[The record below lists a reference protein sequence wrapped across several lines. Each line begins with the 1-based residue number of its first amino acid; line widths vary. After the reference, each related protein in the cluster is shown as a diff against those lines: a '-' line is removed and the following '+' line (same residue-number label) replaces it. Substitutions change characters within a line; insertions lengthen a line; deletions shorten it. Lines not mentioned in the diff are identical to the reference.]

1 MSCNGCRVLRKGC
14 SEDCV
19 LRQGIGWINNPQ
31 AQANA
36 TVFVAKFFGRA
47 GLMSFMSSVP
57 QSQRPSLFQSLLFEA
72 VGRAVNPVSGAVG
85 LLWTGNWH
93 VCQKAVMAV
102 LRRGTV
108 EPLPEL
114 EGGVLGPEFDG
125 VSESGGFRPP
135 IDHVGSGSQKL
146 KRKRNDDGAKY
157 GQTTDLDLRLMYQG
171 SESPSEE
178 SETTTLESS
187 LGDNCRFHEG
197 GERKLLRLFV

>member
-1 MSCNGCRVLRKGC
+1 MIIFIEEPLKLKVLFWCG
-14 SEDCV
+14 
-19 LRQGIGWINNPQ
+19 L
-31 AQANA
+31 
-36 TVFVAKFFGRA
+36 VFSA
-47 GLMSFMSSVP
+47 
-57 QSQRPSLFQSLLFEA
+57 LFQSLLFEA

-93 VCQKAVMAV
+93 LCQKAVMAV

-114 EGGVLGPEFDG
+114 EGGVSGPEFDS

-135 IDHVGSGSQKL
+135 IDHVSSGSQKL

-197 GERKLLRLFV
+197 GEPKLLRLFV

>member
-1 MSCNGCRVLRKGC
+1 LIIFIEEPLKLKVLFWCG
-14 SEDCV
+14 
-19 LRQGIGWINNPQ
+19 L
-31 AQANA
+31 
-36 TVFVAKFFGRA
+36 VFSA
-47 GLMSFMSSVP
+47 
-57 QSQRPSLFQSLLFEA
+57 LFQSLLFEA

-93 VCQKAVMAV
+93 LCQKAVMAV

-114 EGGVLGPEFDG
+114 EGGVSGPEFDS

-146 KRKRNDDGAKY
+146 KRKRKDDGAKY
-157 GQTTDLDLRLMYQG
+157 GQTTDHDLRLMYQG

-197 GERKLLRLFV
+197 GEPKLLRLFV